1 MVRRTISAR
10 RPVFLGCE
18 GESEQA
24 YCIVL
29 GDIIK
34 ETVNNVHIEA
44 TLLGEGAGSPFAKIK
59 KAIKKIEQY
68 EKTRSKF
75 WKKAV
80 LIDSDLV
87 DGNAEQ
93 KTQTENLALLHG
105 IRIIWQQPCHEA
117 FLLHHLPNC
126 AQLRPPTTVLASR
139 ELVTKW
145 PSYHKPL
152 SSRQIAKCIDRAGI
166 AQAISVEIEFREFL
180 IELGW
185 P

>member
-1 MVRRTISAR
+1 MVRRIISSR

-34 ETVNNVHIEA
+34 QTVNNVHLEA
-44 TLLGEGAGSPFAKIK
+44 TLLGEGAGSPLAKIK

-68 EKTRSKF
+68 ERTRSKF

-80 LIDSDLV
+80 LIDSDLIDENV
-87 DGNAEQ
+87 EQ
-93 KTQTENLALLHG
+93 KTQTENLASSHG

-117 FLLHHLPNC
+117 FLLRHLPNC
-126 AQLRPPTTVLASR
+126 SQLRPPTTVLANR

-145 PSYHKPL
+145 QNYQKPM
-152 SSRQIAKCIDRAGI
+152 SRIEIAKSINRVGLT
-166 AQAISVEIEFREFL
+166 QAISVEAEFKEFL
-180 IELGW
+180 DELGW
-185 P
+185 